1 MNTFA
6 RHCHKL
12 MFTALLLLASTGF
25 ASAEKQVADL
35 TGEDREMYDRFRY
48 LFTKGSPDEFYSFA
62 QDYEQYLL
70 DRKYMMLYYK
80 LKNNEGFFALRHNHV
95 YKAIHFAEQLD
106 TEVRKAGAKDYFY
119 LATGLYGDIYNTC
132 HDTRKAETFFM
143 QALEEVGNSDPK
155 FIMRLNMNLSEMLC
169 LRDSEKAIEWV
180 DKSIDMAQETKNLD
194 YLSMSMGFKAYVL
207 FLRGDATQ
215 FLRLYEEYVSLK
227 SMDEPEFNHRYDN
240 VVEVAKEAFDHNYA
254 KALGKIREGSLA
266 VDSSLCVMRIYEMS
280 NDVEKGFELMKK
292 RYVELDSINSLIQDV
307 NFNQLASETTLMRS
321 REEASANK
329 RLAKQLANWLIGM
342 TIVFLFIYIMGRR
355 RLMKKIWA
363 RSKELKAALSRAEE
377 SDRMKSA
384 FIQNMSHEIRTP
396 LNAVAGFSE
405 VLTNQNI
412 DLSPEEKQDMQQR
425 ISSNVN
431 LITSIVNELLEL
443 SKSESESQLS
453 ALEMTDVKCNELG
466 RAVVAAM
473 KPKGRSFV
481 ELQFQTN
488 VDGDFTVRTNAYR
501 LQSALNHLIDNAQKF
516 TDMGHIYLRIEK
528 KESEVL
534 FIVEDTGI
542 GIPEAD
548 REHIFENFAK
558 LDDFKE
564 GIGLGLPICRRLVT
578 TLGGTVELDPD
589 YTAGSRFVIT
599 IPIK

>member
-1 MNTFA
+1 M
-6 RHCHKL
+6 
-12 MFTALLLLASTGF
+12 
-25 ASAEKQVADL
+25 
-35 TGEDREMYDRFRY
+35 
-48 LFTKGSPDEFYSFA
+48 
-62 QDYEQYLL
+62 
-70 DRKYMMLYYK
+70 
-80 LKNNEGFFALRHNHV
+80 
-95 YKAIHFAEQLD
+95 
-106 TEVRKAGAKDYFY
+106 
-119 LATGLYGDIYNTC
+119 
-132 HDTRKAETFFM
+132 
-143 QALEEVGNSDPK
+143 
-155 FIMRLNMNLSEMLC
+155 
-169 LRDSEKAIEWV
+169 
-180 DKSIDMAQETKNLD
+180 
-194 YLSMSMGFKAYVL
+194 
-207 FLRGDATQ
+207 
-215 FLRLYEEYVSLK
+215 
-227 SMDEPEFNHRYDN
+227 
-240 VVEVAKEAFDHNYA
+240 
-254 KALGKIREGSLA
+254 
-266 VDSSLCVMRIYEMS
+266 DSSLCVMRIYEMS

-466 RAVVAAM
+466 RAMVAAM

-488 VDGDFTVRTNAYR
+488 VDDNFTVRTNAYR